1 MADDATEARVHMVEF
16 GGRGGVFQ
24 HALGLAS
31 ALSGAGVAV
40 TLHTATDAELEVETL
55 ELCPC
60 VKWNRSLP
68 DGLRQAT
75 TAARF
80 LAFTVPHVVR
90 SSAGSDLV
98 HVQGLFHPALT
109 TALLAA
115 LRAGRRRVAFSPH
128 NTFAR
133 SGSGLDLAVMRWSAR
148 RAHVVFAFSSA
159 DAQVMSG
166 WGVDSAVVEL
176 ISYLPEPDPLR
187 IARWRDRYGRAP
199 VALLAGNVRPDKRPA
214 MFVEAVA
221 AVPGVRPV
229 VVGEDRGAG
238 AACTEAARRVDVD
251 LLRIDDYLP
260 LEDFV
265 AAIAAADVVVAPHA
279 VASASS
285 SIAVARAL
293 GVRTVAARV
302 GGLGEQA
309 MVVAESETL
318 AGFAD
323 AIGKALGQPPP
334 EPALDADSVVGATLA
349 AYATAGWRS

>member
-1 MADDATEARVHMVEF
+1 MVEV

-24 HALGLAS
+24 HALGLAF
-31 ALSGAGVAV
+31 ALSEAGVPV
-40 TLHTATDAELEVETL
+40 TLHTATDAEVEIDTLEV
-55 ELCPC
+55 CPC

-68 DGLRQAT
+68 EGMRQAT

-80 LAFTVPHVVR
+80 IAFTVPHVVR
-90 SSAGSDLV
+90 SSSGSDLV
-98 HVQGLFHPALT
+98 HIQGLFHRALPATLI
-109 TALLAA
+109 AA
-115 LRAGRRRVAFSPH
+115 LRAARRRVAFSPH

-133 SGSGLDLAVMRWSAR
+133 SGSSLELALIRWSAR
-148 RAHVVFAFSSA
+148 GADVVFAFSSA
-159 DAQVMSG
+159 DAEVMRS
-166 WGVDSAVVEL
+166 WGVDPAVVEL
-176 ISYLPEPDPLR
+176 LSYIPQPDPAR
-187 IARWRDRYGRAP
+187 IAQWRDRYGHAP
-199 VALLAGNVRPDKRPA
+199 AALLAGQIRPDKRPE
-214 MFVEAVA
+214 MFLEAVA

-238 AACTEAARRVDVD
+238 AACAAAARRLRVDM
-251 LLRIDDYLP
+251 LRIDDYLP

-265 AAIAAADVVVAPHA
+265 AAIAAADVVVAPYA

-309 MVVAESETL
+309 MVVAESETF

-323 AIGKALGQPPP
+323 AIARALGQPAPK
-334 EPALDADSVVGATLA
+334 PAQNGEGVVRATLA
-349 AYATAGWRS
+349 AYAAAGWRL

>member
-1 MADDATEARVHMVEF
+1 MADERPEKRVHLVEV

-24 HALGLAS
+24 HAVALAS
-31 ALSGAGVAV
+31 SLHEAGVPV
-40 TLHTATDAELEVETL
+40 TLHTATDAELAIETL

-60 VKWNRSLP
+60 VRWSRSLP
-68 DGLRQAT
+68 GGPRQTT

-90 SSAGSDLV
+90 NSGSSDLV

-109 TALLAA
+109 AVLLAA
-115 LRAGRRRVAFSPH
+115 LRAARRRVAFSPH

-133 SGSGLDLAVMRWSAR
+133 SGSSLELAVLRWSAR
-148 RAHVVFAFSSA
+148 RAHVVFAFSGE
-159 DAQVMSG
+159 DARIMRS
-166 WGVDSAVVEL
+166 WGVDPALVEL
-176 ISYLPEPDPLR
+176 VSYIPEPDP
-187 IARWRDRYGRAP
+187 ARVAQWRDRYGTAP
-199 VALLAGNVRPDKRPA
+199 VALLAGQVRPDKRPE
-214 MFVEAVA
+214 MFLEAVA

-238 AACTEAARRVDVD
+238 AACTEAARRLDVD
-251 LLRIDDYLP
+251 MLRIDDYLP

-279 VASASS
+279 MASASS
-285 SIAVARAL
+285 AIAVARAL

-309 MVVAESETL
+309 MVVAENETL

-323 AIGKALGQPPP
+323 AIRRALGQPPP
-334 EPALDADSVVGATLA
+334 EPARDGEGVVGATLA
-349 AYATAGWRS
+349 GYATAAWRP